1 MEIRLPEDL
10 ERFVRDEVRAGH
22 YASAEEVVRLALTRL
37 QQALKELQQA
47 LPDQPTP
54 DSWLGS
60 MREDAAM
67 LDEIVEEA
75 MKIREERPWRL
86 PAGE

>member
-1 MEIRLPEDL
+1 MEIQLPEDL

-22 YASAEEVVRLALTRL
+22 YASEEEIVRLALEQL
-37 QQALKELQQA
+37 QQARKP
-47 LPDQPTP
+47 LPTAQPTP
-54 DSWLGS
+54 DPWLGS
-60 MREDAAM
+60 MREDAEM

-86 PAGE
+86 PPSE